1 MKERRQGRRKH
12 VHILDLKCNSFY
24 SEGSMQVGGFPFIF
38 FIAIDIQ
45 FVCPYQLSGMY
56 QLELCEGRVL
66 SGELSLIS
74 RRA

>member
-1 MKERRQGRRKH
+1 
-12 VHILDLKCNSFY
+12 
-24 SEGSMQVGGFPFIF
+24 MQVGGFPFIF

-74 RRA
+74 RRAWGLLLLFEWKMVKCIIN